1 MMPVLN
7 SDFLIFANILGGWEL
22 VLILA
27 VILIVSG
34 AKWLPEIM
42 RGVGDGV
49 SQFRK
54 ELDGEAQDAGK
65 SLGGI
70 YGKPAAE
77 ALTPDNQTAELYN
90 PATGVWSSTGSLAG
104 ARVDHIATLL
114 EVMAGLARGDF
125 EADFSEQT
133 RFFERHLKPWAA
145 RMFADLELSRS
156 ANFYRAVGRVGRIFM
171 ELESEAF
178 TLSE

>member
-1 MMPVLN
+1 MAVLT
-7 SDFLIFANILGGWEL
+7 SDLFIFADILGGWEL

-27 VILIVSG
+27 VILILSG
-34 AKWLPEIM
+34 AKRLPEIM

-77 ALTPDNQTAELYN
+77 ALTPDNQTAELYD
-90 PATGVWSSTGSLAG
+90 PAALRDKDRTGGSRKPTAFLTWSRLWRWIRHFVFKRRKRIINVRFDTAVR
-104 ARVDHIATLL
+104 ARLVA
-114 EVMAGLARGDF
+114 
-125 EADFSEQT
+125 
-133 RFFERHLKPWAA
+133 
-145 RMFADLELSRS
+145 
-156 ANFYRAVGRVGRIFM
+156 
-171 ELESEAF
+171 
-178 TLSE
+178 